1 MAEDQVAENTGDKPP
16 SPIKKHLFLFAA
28 ALLVP
33 AVIGMVVFNLAIK
46 PKLAMEPEPAIPA
59 DAIQPF
65 PPTMTPVDFDEMHVS
80 VQSEDP
86 DLVAP
91 LLIMQVS
98 LSCADGP
105 TAAKVLEKKQ
115 YFAAEILSLHQGRT
129 RAELNDPL
137 VQNSI
142 LEQIR
147 QRANLLLK
155 QLSPSMDLTVLKA
168 MYLKFAI
175 MDIG

>member
-1 MAEDQVAENTGDKPP
+1 MAEDQKADNAGEKQR
-16 SPIKKHLFLFAA
+16 SPLLKHLLLLAG

-33 AVIGMVVFNLAIK
+33 AITGLLIFNMAIK
-46 PKLAMEPEPAIPA
+46 PKLAKEPMVEAPVDDIPA
-59 DAIQPF
+59 F
-65 PPTMTPVDFDEMHVS
+65 PPTMTPVDFDEMHIS

-91 LLIMQVS
+91 LLIMQVT

-105 TAAKVLEKKQ
+105 TSAKVLEKKQ

-147 QRANLLLK
+147 QRSNILLK
-155 QLSPSMDLTVLKA
+155 QLSPEMELTVLKA